1 MNDNYVV
8 SPYLRLSSD
17 DGLHGDSHSIAAQR
31 DMIAAFLR
39 SHPELKTAA
48 VMEFSDDGYSGTN
61 FRRPG
66 VTELLRLARTG
77 AVNCIIVKDFSRFGR
92 NYIEVGDYIEQIF
105 PFLRVRFISVND
117 AYDSQVNG
125 SGAGDVSVAF
135 KHLANDYYSKDLS
148 RKVKSGCKTKWEA
161 GKYLSGYSVYGYRKS
176 EADKHRLEPDG
187 ETAPV
192 VRRIFDMALSGDKPS
207 QIAAA
212 LNAEGVPTPLD
223 SLTRKH
229 NVRGWSDLRRIWTG
243 TEIGR
248 ILRDLRYTGAV
259 TGGTYT
265 VEQIGS
271 RQARRTPQEEW
282 YISPDMHSPLVTKE
296 EFERA
301 QLCVRSLKSK
311 GVKYGRRTPSQ
322 YSLPVTVR
330 CGGCGHALV
339 KNGAKVMAYYC
350 RHQKTAAC
358 ETCFSGRIEVDA
370 LKGILLEA
378 IRGLREALIERKQKK
393 AADLEAAAPVD
404 YLKEIG
410 NLQREMERTKTAKL
424 NLYNSYSDGKID
436 RAGYIGGRQA
446 ADEQIEGLAEWIET
460 LEREYQSVHAES
472 EAAAVPPACEALC
485 DAPEPREFSSEL
497 VAALVDHVVVHGETR
512 VEIVWRFKDL
522 FCAGAGG
529 GKDGA
534 HA

>member
-1 MNDNYVV
+1 MNDSYVV

-31 DMIAAFLR
+31 EMIAAFLR
-39 SHPELKTAA
+39 SHPELKTAT

-105 PFLRVRFISVND
+105 PFLRIRFISVND

-125 SGAGDVSVAF
+125 SSAGDVSVAF

-148 RKVKSGCKTKWEA
+148 RKVKSGYKTKWEA
-161 GKYLSGYSVYGYRKS
+161 GKYLSSYGVYGYRKS
-176 EADKHRLEPDG
+176 KADKYRLEPDE
-187 ETAPV
+187 ETAPT
-192 VRRIFDMALSGDKPS
+192 VRRIFDLALSGEKPS

-248 ILRDLRYTGAV
+248 ILRNLRYTGAV
-259 TGGTYT
+259 TGGAFA
-265 VEQIGS
+265 VEHIGS
-271 RQARRTPQEEW
+271 RQARQTPQSEW
-282 YISPDMHSPLVTKE
+282 YISHGMHEPLVTKE

-311 GVKYGRRTPSQ
+311 GAKYGHRVPSPH
-322 YSLPVTVR
+322 SLPVTVR

-339 KNGAKVMAYYC
+339 KNGAKAMAYYC
-350 RHQKTAAC
+350 RYRKMAAC
-358 ETCFSGRIEVDA
+358 ETCFSGKIEVET

-378 IRGLREALIERKQKK
+378 IRCLRDTLIEHKQKK
-393 AADLEAAAPVD
+393 AASMEAGAPVD

-410 NLQREMERTKTAKL
+410 SLQREMERIKTAKL
-424 NLYNSYSDGKID
+424 DLYNSYSYGGID
-436 RAGYIGGRQA
+436 RAGYISGRQE
-446 ADEQIEGLAEWIET
+446 ADGQIEGLAGRIEA
-460 LEREYQSVHAES
+460 LEREYQSSSKEHEAS
-472 EAAAVPPACEALC
+472 ELPPACESLRE
-485 DAPEPREFSSEL
+485 APEPQEYSNEL
-497 VAALVDHVVVHGETR
+497 AAELIDHVVVHDESR

-522 FCAGAGG
+522 FCADAG
-529 GKDGA
+529 GKDD
-534 HA
+534 